1 MELTARVRTVRMPL
15 PAAMAIALAAAALSL
30 LPESAARAQSQS
42 QANVQAEQSQTLR
55 NRNAAAARA
64 LPPTGRYVA
73 ESGEAF
79 VLDRSGQ
86 RPLLRFERRDETW
99 VLRPTAAPRGDV
111 IYRNDAGDQLLRVTP
126 GGGMTV
132 YTPLA
137 PGGSPASLSGPGQS
151 LTPPTLGPAQL
162 FQLMARRSAMLSQA
176 MGRLIEINVDTDGQT
191 EGLAVEALILS
202 TDAVLRI
209 SRSPTA
215 RSSLDRLRSIT
226 IIEGQRASVT
236 YARGDLRIVVAP
248 VQGVAGRPSSAR
260 VIQAFLA
267 PPAPTGR

>member
-1 MELTARVRTVRMPL
+1 
-15 PAAMAIALAAAALSL
+15 MAIAFAAAALSS
-30 LPESAARAQSQS
+30 LPMAS
-42 QANVQAEQSQTLR
+42 QAQAQNQGNAQAEQSQALR
-55 NRNAAAARA
+55 NRNAAAAARA
-64 LPPTGRYVA
+64 TPPTGRYVA
-73 ESGEAF
+73 ESGEGF
-79 VLDRSGQ
+79 ILDRSGP
-86 RPLLRFERRDETW
+86 RPLLRFDRRDETW

-132 YTPLA
+132 YTPRA
-137 PGGSPASLSGPGQS
+137 PGGSPASFNGPGQS
-151 LTPPTLGPAQL
+151 LIPPTLGPTQL
-162 FQLMARRSAMLSQA
+162 FQLMARRSAMLSQT
-176 MGRLIEINVDTDGQT
+176 MGRLIEINVDTDGQA

-209 SRSPTA
+209 ARSPTA

-267 PPAPTGR
+267 SPEPARR

>member
-1 MELTARVRTVRMPL
+1 
-15 PAAMAIALAAAALSL
+15 MAIALAAAALSS
-30 LPESAARAQSQS
+30 LPITSHAQAQDRAN
-42 QANVQAEQSQTLR
+42 AQAEQAQALR

-64 LPPTGRYVA
+64 APPTGRYVA

-79 VLDRSGQ
+79 ILDRSGQ
-86 RPLLRFERRDETW
+86 RPLLRFDRRDETW

-132 YTPLA
+132 YTPRA
-137 PGGSPASLSGPGQS
+137 PGGSPASFAGPGQS
-151 LTPPTLGPAQL
+151 LTPPTLGPTQL
-162 FQLMARRSAMLSQA
+162 FQLMARRSAMLSQT
-176 MGRLIEINVDTDGQT
+176 MGRLIEINVDTDGQA

-209 SRSPTA
+209 ARSPTA

-236 YARGDLRIVVAP
+236 YARGDLRIIVSP

-260 VIQAFLA
+260 VIQAFLT
-267 PPAPTGR
+267 PTEPTRR

>member
-1 MELTARVRTVRMPL
+1 
-15 PAAMAIALAAAALSL
+15 MAIALAAVLSS
-30 LPESAARAQSQS
+30 LPLAS
-42 QANVQAEQSQTLR
+42 QAQAQNRGNAQAEQSQALG
-55 NRNAAAARA
+55 NRNPAAGRA

-73 ESGEAF
+73 DSGEAF
-79 VLDRSGQ
+79 ILDRSGQ
-86 RPLLRFERRDETW
+86 RPLLRFDRRDETW

-132 YTPLA
+132 YTPRA
-137 PGGSPASLSGPGQS
+137 PGGSPASFSGPGQS
-151 LTPPTLGPAQL
+151 LTPPTLGPTQL
-162 FQLMARRSAMLSQA
+162 FQLMARRSAMLSQT
-176 MGRLIEINVDTDGQT
+176 MGRLIEINVDTDGQA

-209 SRSPTA
+209 ARSPTA

-267 PPAPTGR
+267 PPEPTRR